1 MTRGKIALLAGALLA
16 PLTFAAH
23 AQDAARLAA
32 GEAAW
37 NKAACLQCHGSAG
50 EGGTGGEFPAGP
62 SLRTTQLNRAMLV
75 DTIRCG
81 RPGTQMPG
89 WLDGAYAEISCYG
102 LPKGPPPAGLDLT
115 LVLSGDEV
123 EALVDYMMAKMVGK

>member
-1 MTRGKIALLAGALLA
+1 MTKAGTIALGAVTLLA
-16 PLTFAAH
+16 LGPSAH
-23 AQDAARLAA
+23 AQDVARLTA

-37 NKAACLQCHGSAG
+37 NKAACLQCHGSTG
-50 EGGTGGEFPAGP
+50 EGGSGGEFPAGP

-75 DTIRCG
+75 DTIACG
-81 RPGTQMPG
+81 RPGTQMPA
-89 WLDGAYAEISCYG
+89 WLDGAYTDISCYG

-115 LVLSGDEV
+115 PVLSGDEV